1 MVKHEYHGS
10 TSHEMYIFFMI
21 TWVFPTM
28 GFIIGFP
35 MNRMT
40 NSLDDNL
47 RTLKWS
53 LAFMYDQSFPGMM
66 ALDMGVF
73 FSPGQA
79 YIEMIIIF
87 VDSPHPTMI
96 STTHHKQGP

>member
-1 MVKHEYHGS
+1 MVKHEYHRS

-47 RTLKWS
+47 RIPQ
-53 LAFMYDQSFPGMM
+53 MVPGIHV
-66 ALDMGVF
+66 GSVF
-73 FSPGQA
+73 SRDDGIGYGRVFSPGQL
-79 YIEMIIIF
+79 YIEMIIL